1 MACIM
6 SIDFTPLG
14 FALGVS
20 IFFNILLIM
29 ISYITQDYMKE
40 KKAFAYIAE
49 TITLALLFYVVV
61 NLADY
66 FSTLSSFGIST
77 GEVCNFPSMILTQA
91 EKTSL
96 ELEKLQKSIRT
107 QALMLATT
115 SGMGINIMNFPVIG
129 MIASLF
135 NVESKISQ
143 LTALYNY
150 LEGAKVFV
158 RASAFFLSHLV
169 YLSPTLLAVGLII
182 RSIPFFRSLG
192 GFTVAFAFAFGLVYP
207 LAYQILYAP
216 PPVVDVFPTTAQF
229 LGFKVFLPI
238 AVLRPV
244 QVSFGTGVG
253 EINVEVLMEKVFQI
267 LITHVLA
274 HLLSLSAAIMFLRV
288 AAIVLSQSTVLIFNL
303 SSSLAKFL

>member
-1 MACIM
+1 MPCPL
-6 SIDFTPLG
+6 SIDFTPFG

-49 TITLALLFYVVV
+49 SITLALLFYVVA

-66 FSTLSSFGIST
+66 FSILSSFGIST

-91 EKTSL
+91 EKASI
-96 ELEKLQKSIRT
+96 ELEKLQNEIKNG
-107 QALMLATT
+107 ALKWAAT
-115 SGMGINIMNFPVIG
+115 SALGVSVMNFPVIG
-129 MIASLF
+129 TIAALF

-150 LEGAKVFV
+150 LEGVKFFI
-158 RASAFFLSHLV
+158 RASAFFLAHLL

-192 GFTVAFAFAFGLVYP
+192 GFMVAFAFAFGLVYP

-216 PPVVDVFPTTAQF
+216 PPIVDVFPTTAQF
-229 LGFKVFLPI
+229 FGFKVFLPI